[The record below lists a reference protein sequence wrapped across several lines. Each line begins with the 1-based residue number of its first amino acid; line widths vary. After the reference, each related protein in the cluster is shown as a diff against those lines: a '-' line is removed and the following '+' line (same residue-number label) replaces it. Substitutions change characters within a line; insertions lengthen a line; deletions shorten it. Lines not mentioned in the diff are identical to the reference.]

1 MKPYYQDE
9 WVTIY
14 NCRCEDILGELP
26 KVDLVL
32 TDPPYGIGE
41 SGGLKSRYRKGD
53 GRTRGI
59 VKHEKKEWDSKPINW
74 GLMWELICLGKNSIV
89 FGGNYY
95 LVPPSQKWLVWDK
108 NIGGDFADSELAWT
122 NLKGAVRNFKLHPF
136 VDLAGGKE
144 RQHPTQKP
152 LKLMKWCI
160 EQAGEP
166 QTILDPFAGSCTTG
180 RAAKDLNRKC
190 ICIECEEK
198 YAEIGA
204 HRMCQ
209 QVMDLS

>member
-32 TDPPYGIGE
+32 TDPPYGINVGHMGMGE
-41 SGGLKSRYRKGD
+41 GKKA
-53 GRTRGI
+53 TRF
-59 VKHEKKEWDSKPINW
+59 KNFSWDDSLINW
-74 GLMWELICLGKNSIV
+74 GLLWELLTIGEKAICW
-89 FGGNYY
+89 GGNYY
-95 LVPPSQKWLVWDK
+95 PVPPSGCWLSWDK
-108 NIGGDFADSELAWT
+108 IQEFSGADFELAWT
-122 NLKGAVRNFKLHPF
+122 NLKHPSKVF
-136 VDLAGGKE
+136 RKSRVEAYGNLDKK
-144 RQHPTQKP
+144 HPTQKP
-152 LKLMKWCI
+152 LDLFKWCI
-160 EQAGEP
+160 EQSGEP

-180 RAAKDLNRKC
+180 RAAKDLGRKC
-190 ICIECEEK
+190 ICIELEEK